1 MAMKI
6 LNYLKTRVEVRLYCY
21 KRSAELKCRTVITD
35 FEDYFIDSTDTYD
48 FDVTIMVALPRLYN
62 YKEIRSKQYI
72 NVPEYNEVDHSTV
85 DRCTENYKTIF
96 TGFSKT
102 SVSPIVS
109 LTMCTPIL
117 EVDVAIPFIP
127 NGLYH
132 YAYNSVTVVGDRIDA
147 YNSYYWLNRYLLF
160 MESLYKQQND
170 TCTVLLYGNNDPNK
184 VLMDVIDKDYNKVT
198 FKNDLLPT
206 TLEFYP
212 DGYAILYYGCLRV
225 VMCHYPVS
233 HKRSVTL
240 LANSQEPLF
249 VTGDQTFTEALSVSK
264 MFMYQQFTW
273 KYALVDAFIN
283 NINAY
288 IKENASSI
296 NSEYIMEFFEKSMY
310 CSISKTVSEQ
320 VDELVSVYNSVNKS
334 VFIEYCEHL
343 HNINIFYKQLIV

>member
-1 MAMKI
+1 
-6 LNYLKTRVEVRLYCY
+6 
-21 KRSAELKCRTVITD
+21 
-35 FEDYFIDSTDTYD
+35 
-48 FDVTIMVALPRLYN
+48 
-62 YKEIRSKQYI
+62 
-72 NVPEYNEVDHSTV
+72 
-85 DRCTENYKTIF
+85 
-96 TGFSKT
+96 
-102 SVSPIVS
+102 
-109 LTMCTPIL
+109 
-117 EVDVAIPFIP
+117 
-127 NGLYH
+127 
-132 YAYNSVTVVGDRIDA
+132 
-147 YNSYYWLNRYLLF
+147 
-160 MESLYKQQND
+160 
-170 TCTVLLYGNNDPNK
+170 
-184 VLMDVIDKDYNKVT
+184 
-198 FKNDLLPT
+198 
-206 TLEFYP
+206 
-212 DGYAILYYGCLRV
+212 
-225 VMCHYPVS
+225 MCHYPVS